1 MSLQHPKVFKV
12 LHQPHS
18 IAQSHPKATQDIL
31 WPCLRFAISLQAQAD
46 QDLNLFESTLLR
58 LLGEGGGDLEQLSQ
72 QMGLTNKERARS
84 SLAEFL
90 CLKLQQLNLVTDRL
104 KLTHEGEQVLEKI
117 NSTQT
122 RVIGA
127 TVYFDLINH
136 CWLPVITRGEIQPI
150 HAEQSSSGLV
160 EFYQGSVG
168 SAEQVKALP
177 LLSERVSKKAPDER
191 DVIDI
196 IKRSRQQNKKLKIY
210 SDSSNSDGFV
220 TSSGTISVNPD
231 GESVYLH
238 CYAFM
243 VAGGKSF
250 YVSDGFR
257 STTQE
262 RFTRGFNDP
271 RNLDNNSSI
280 KHARDKLR
288 RRNSKGHQRQAMRES
303 NSLRK
308 TYQLLISSKVSNAT
322 ENSEFKYNLSKFVSQ
337 SYAELEQMLSE
348 CYSFSKLKN
357 CISKLSTDSQQNAAL
372 AKEVAIEL
380 EFEVENDKL
389 VKKLLKTN
397 KGSVIH
403 LKADKPVMS
412 PLLLCHLLAARG
424 DKKQPMAKLAKEYP
438 LLLKDIAIL
447 RCWRNPIDHGDSAD
461 VLNVIGS
468 EDIDFI
474 HQLVEQVRG
483 LLSEW
488 IKDMGDQIPEQTIP
502 NWLKDMGDQIPEQ
515 TIPNWLKDD
524 IRSNAN
530 SRLEKEFG
538 LMLSRMSESVY
549 QGLFDALVHAS
560 SEDARDRTNALAGA
574 LQHALYQTCQALDA
588 NEAKDIKYVKR
599 ELADLGAEKITMSN
613 PHKVQL
619 ALNGGNATLG
629 ANFIAFWSQITDQQ
643 RRELQSDKDFV
654 NAVDRL
660 DKIRG
665 HSGPIIGQNHSLNEI
680 EKTVFKLIKR
690 LMEQY
695 CG

>member
-18 IAQSHPKATQDIL
+18 IAQHHPKATQDIL
-31 WPCLRFAISLQAQAD
+31 WPCLRFAISLQAKAD

-58 LLGEGGGDLEQLSQ
+58 LLGEGGGGLKELSQ
-72 QMGLTNKERARS
+72 QMGLTNKEGARS

-90 CLKLQQLNLVTDRL
+90 CLKLQQLNLITDRL

-136 CWLPVITRGEIQPI
+136 CWLPVISRGEIQPV
-150 HAEQSSSGLV
+150 HAEQSSVGLV
-160 EFYQGSVG
+160 EFSQGSVG
-168 SAEQVKALP
+168 NAKQIKALP
-177 LLSERVSKKAPDER
+177 LLSGRVSKRAPSER

-196 IKRSRQQNKKLKIY
+196 IKHSRQQNKKLKIY
-210 SDSSNSDGFV
+210 SASTSGDGFV

-231 GESVYLH
+231 GELVYLH

-243 VAGGKSF
+243 VAGGKSS

-257 STTQE
+257 STIQE
-262 RFTRGFNDP
+262 RFTRGFNNPSKRED
-271 RNLDNNSSI
+271 NSSI
-280 KHARDKLR
+280 KNTRDKLWR
-288 RRNSKGHQRQAMRES
+288 KSLRGHQRQAMRES

-357 CISKLSTDSQQNAAL
+357 CISEISTDPKSNAELAL
-372 AKEVAIEL
+372 EVANHLGFQTEGG
-380 EFEVENDKL
+380 KL

-397 KGSVIH
+397 KGSIIH

-424 DKKQPMAKLAKEYP
+424 DVKQPMAKLAQEYP
-438 LLLKDIAIL
+438 LLLKDIARL
-447 RCWRNPIDHGDSAD
+447 RNWRNPIDHVDSAD

-468 EDIDFI
+468 EEINFI
-474 HQLVEQVRG
+474 HQLVDQVRQ

-502 NWLKDMGDQIPEQ
+502 NWH
-515 TIPNWLKDD
+515 KDD
-524 IRSNAN
+524 IRSNA
-530 SRLEKEFG
+530 SYRLEQYFG
-538 LMLSRMSESVY
+538 LMLSRISGHVY
-549 QGLFDALVHAS
+549 QGLFDALVHAG
-560 SEDARDRTNALAGA
+560 SEDARVRTNALAGA
-574 LQHALYQTCQALDA
+574 LQHALYQACQALDA
-588 NEAKDIKYVKR
+588 NEAKDIESVKR
-599 ELADLGAEKITMSN
+599 ELANFGADQITKSN

-619 ALNGGNATLG
+619 ALNGGKATLG
-629 ANFIAFWSQITDQQ
+629 SYFIAFWAQITDQQ
-643 RRELQSDKDFV
+643 RRELQGAEGFV
-654 NAVDRL
+654 SAVDRL

-665 HSGPIIGQNHSLNEI
+665 HSGAVLGQHDSLNEI

>member
-18 IAQSHPKATQDIL
+18 IAQYHPKATQDIL
-31 WPCLRFAISLQAQAD
+31 WPCLRFAISLQAKAD
-46 QDLNLFESTLLR
+46 QDLNLFESTMLR
-58 LLGEGGGDLEQLSQ
+58 LIGEGGGGLEQLSQ
-72 QMGLTNKERARS
+72 QMGLTNKEGARS

-90 CLKLQQLNLVTDRL
+90 CLKLQQLNLVTGRL

-150 HAEQSSSGLV
+150 HAEQSSEGLV
-160 EFYQGSVG
+160 EFSQGSVG
-168 SAEQVKALP
+168 SAKQIKALP
-177 LLSERVSKKAPDER
+177 LLSETVSKEAPSER

-231 GESVYLH
+231 GELVYLH

-262 RFTRGFNDP
+262 RFTRGFNNPSKRED
-271 RNLDNNSSI
+271 NSSI
-280 KHARDKLR
+280 NNARDKLR
-288 RRNSKGHQRQAMRES
+288 RKSLRGHQRQAMRES
-303 NSLRK
+303 NSLRE
-308 TYQLLISSKVSNAT
+308 TYQLLTASKVSNAT
-322 ENSEFKYNLSKFVSQ
+322 ENAEFKYNLSKFVSQ

-357 CISKLSTDSQQNAAL
+357 CISELSTDPKSNAEL
-372 AKEVAIEL
+372 AIGVASYLGFQTE
-380 EFEVENDKL
+380 DGKL

-412 PLLLCHLLAARG
+412 PLLLCHLLAARS
-424 DKKQPMAKLAKEYP
+424 DVKQPMAKLAQEYP
-438 LLLKDIAIL
+438 LLLKDVARL
-447 RCWRNPIDHGDSAD
+447 RHWRNPIDHGDSAD
-461 VLNVIGS
+461 VLNAIGS
-468 EDIDFI
+468 KEIDFI

-488 IKDMGDQIPEQTIP
+488 IKDMGDQIAEQTIP
-502 NWLKDMGDQIPEQ
+502 NWLKEG
-515 TIPNWLKDD
+515 
-524 IRSNAN
+524 IRSEA
-530 SRLEKEFG
+530 RHKLDMVFG
-538 LMLSRMSESVY
+538 LMLSRMSEHVY
-549 QGLFDALVHAS
+549 LGLLDALVFANL
-560 SEDARDRTNALAGA
+560 EDARDRTNALAGA
-574 LQHALYQTCQALDA
+574 LQHALYQACQALDA
-588 NEAKDIKYVKR
+588 NEAKDIESVKR
-599 ELADLGAEKITMSN
+599 ELASLGAEQITKSN

-629 ANFIAFWSQITDQQ
+629 ANFIAFWAQITDQQ
-643 RRELQSDKDFV
+643 QRDLNSTGGFV
-654 NAVDRL
+654 KAVDRL

-665 HSGPIIGQNHSLNEI
+665 HSGPIIGQHDRLNEI
-680 EKTVFKLIKR
+680 EKAVFKLIKR

>member
-18 IAQSHPKATQDIL
+18 IAQHHPKATQDIL
-31 WPCLRFAISLQAQAD
+31 WPCLRFAISLQAKAD

-58 LLGEGGGDLEQLSQ
+58 LIGEGGGGLEQLSQ
-72 QMGLTNKERARS
+72 QMGLTNKEGARS

-90 CLKLQQLNLVTDRL
+90 CLKLQQLNLVTGRL

-150 HAEQSSSGLV
+150 HAEQSSEGLV
-160 EFYQGSVG
+160 EFSQGSVG
-168 SAEQVKALP
+168 SAKQIKALP
-177 LLSERVSKKAPDER
+177 LLSETVSKEAPSER

-220 TSSGTISVNPD
+220 TSSGAISVNPD

-262 RFTRGFNDP
+262 RFTRGFNNPIKRED
-271 RNLDNNSSI
+271 NSSI
-280 KHARDKLR
+280 NNARDKLWR
-288 RRNSKGHQRQAMRES
+288 KSLRGHQRQAMRES

-308 TYQLLISSKVSNAT
+308 TYQLLTASKVSNAT
-322 ENSEFKYNLSKFVSQ
+322 ENAEFKYNLSKFISQ
-337 SYAELEQMLSE
+337 SYAEIEQMLSE

-357 CISKLSTDSQQNAAL
+357 CISELSTDPKSNAEL
-372 AKEVAIEL
+372 AIGVASYLGFQTE
-380 EFEVENDKL
+380 DGKL

-412 PLLLCHLLAARG
+412 PLLLCHLLAARS
-424 DKKQPMAKLAKEYP
+424 DVKQPMAKLAQEYP
-438 LLLKDIAIL
+438 LLLKDVARL
-447 RCWRNPIDHGDSAD
+447 RHWRNPIDHGDSAD

-468 EDIDFI
+468 KEIDFI

-502 NWLKDMGDQIPEQ
+502 NWLKE
-515 TIPNWLKDD
+515 D
-524 IRSNAN
+524 IRSEA
-530 SRLEKEFG
+530 RHKLDMVFG
-538 LMLSRMSESVY
+538 LILSRMSEHVY
-549 QGLFDALVHAS
+549 LGLLDALVFANL
-560 SEDARDRTNALAGA
+560 EDARDRTNALAGA
-574 LQHALYQTCQALDA
+574 LQHALYQACQALDA
-588 NEAKDIKYVKR
+588 NEAKDIESVKR
-599 ELADLGAEKITMSN
+599 ELADLGAEQITMSN
-613 PHKVQL
+613 PHKVQR

-629 ANFIAFWSQITDQQ
+629 ANFIAFWAQITDQQ
-643 RRELQSDKDFV
+643 QRDLNSTGGFV
-654 NAVDRL
+654 KAVDRL

-665 HSGPIIGQNHSLNEI
+665 HSGPIIGQHDRLNEI
-680 EKTVFKLIKR
+680 EKAVFKLIKR

>member
-18 IAQSHPKATQDIL
+18 IAQHHPKATQDIL
-31 WPCLRFAISLQAQAD
+31 WPCLRFAISLQAKAD

-58 LLGEGGGDLEQLSQ
+58 LLGEGGGGLKELSQ
-72 QMGLTNKERARS
+72 QMGLTNKEGARS

-90 CLKLQQLNLVTDRL
+90 CLKLQQLNLITDRL

-127 TVYFDLINH
+127 TVYFDLINL
-136 CWLPVITRGEIQPI
+136 CWLPVISRGEIQPV
-150 HAEQSSSGLV
+150 HAEQSSVGLV
-160 EFYQGSVG
+160 EFSQGSVG
-168 SAEQVKALP
+168 NAKQIKAMP
-177 LLSERVSKKAPDER
+177 LLSERVSKKAPSER

-196 IKRSRQQNKKLKIY
+196 IKHSRQQNKKLKIY
-210 SDSSNSDGFV
+210 SASTSGDGFV

-231 GESVYLH
+231 GELVYLH

-243 VAGGKSF
+243 VAGGKSS

-257 STTQE
+257 STIQE
-262 RFTRGFNDP
+262 RFTRGFN
-271 RNLDNNSSI
+271 NLSKREDNSSI
-280 KHARDKLR
+280 KNTRDKLWR
-288 RRNSKGHQRQAMRES
+288 KSLRGHQRQAMRES

-337 SYAELEQMLSE
+337 SYAELEKMLSE

-357 CISKLSTDSQQNAAL
+357 CISELSTDPKSNAELAL
-372 AKEVAIEL
+372 EVANHLGFQTEGG
-380 EFEVENDKL
+380 KL

-424 DKKQPMAKLAKEYP
+424 DVKQPMAKLAQEYP
-438 LLLKDIAIL
+438 LLLKDIARL
-447 RCWRNPIDHGDSAD
+447 RNWRNPIDHGDSAD

-468 EDIDFI
+468 EEINFI
-474 HQLVEQVRG
+474 HQLVDQVRQ

-502 NWLKDMGDQIPEQ
+502 NWH
-515 TIPNWLKDD
+515 KDD
-524 IRSNAN
+524 IRSNA
-530 SRLEKEFG
+530 SYTLEQYFG
-538 LMLSRMSESVY
+538 LMLSRISGHVY
-549 QGLFDALVHAS
+549 QGLFDALVHADL
-560 SEDARDRTNALAGA
+560 EDARDRTNALAGA
-574 LQHALYQTCQALDA
+574 LQHALYQACQALDA
-588 NEAKDIKYVKR
+588 NEAKDIESVR
-599 ELADLGAEKITMSN
+599 CELANLGAEQITKSN
-613 PHKVQL
+613 SHKVQL

-629 ANFIAFWSQITDQQ
+629 SNFIAFWAQITDRQQ
-643 RRELQSDKDFV
+643 RELQSAKDFV

-665 HSGPIIGQNHSLNEI
+665 HSGQVIGQHDSLNEI
-680 EKTVFKLIKR
+680 EKTVFKLIKL

>member
-18 IAQSHPKATQDIL
+18 IAQHHPKATQDIL
-31 WPCLRFAISLQAQAD
+31 WPCLRFSISLQAKAD

-58 LLGEGGGDLEQLSQ
+58 LLGEGGGGLKELSQ
-72 QMGLTNKERARS
+72 QMGLTNKEGTRS

-90 CLKLQQLNLVTDRL
+90 CLKLQQLNLITDRL

-122 RVIGA
+122 QVIGA

-136 CWLPVITRGEIQPI
+136 CWLPVITRGEIQPV
-150 HAEQSSSGLV
+150 HAELSSVGLV

-168 SAEQVKALP
+168 SAKQIKALP
-177 LLSERVSKKAPDER
+177 LLSETISNKAPNDR

-210 SDSSNSDGFV
+210 SDSTNSDGFV

-262 RFTRGFNDP
+262 RFTRGFNNQ

-280 KHARDKLR
+280 KNARDKLW
-288 RRNSKGHQRQAMRES
+288 SKSLRGHQRQAMRES

-308 TYQLLISSKVSNAT
+308 TYQLLITSKVSNAT

-337 SYAELEQMLSE
+337 SYAEIEQMLSE
-348 CYSFSKLKN
+348 CYSFSKLKD
-357 CISKLSTDSQQNAAL
+357 CISELSTDPESNAELAL
-372 AKEVAIEL
+372 EEASHLGFQIE
-380 EFEVENDKL
+380 DSKL

-412 PLLLCHLLAARG
+412 PLLLCHLLAARS
-424 DKKQPMAKLAKEYP
+424 DVKQPMAKLAQEYP
-438 LLLKDIAIL
+438 LLLKDITRL
-447 RCWRNPIDHGDSAD
+447 RNWRNPIDHGDSAD
-461 VLNVIGS
+461 VLNVIGNK
-468 EDIDFI
+468 EINFI
-474 HQLVEQVRG
+474 HQLVDQVRQ

-502 NWLKDMGDQIPEQ
+502 NWHKE
-515 TIPNWLKDD
+515 D
-524 IRSNAN
+524 IRSKA
-530 SRLEKEFG
+530 SHRLEEDFG
-538 LMLSRMSESVY
+538 LMLSRISGRVY
-549 QGLFDALVHAS
+549 QGLFDALVHANL
-560 SEDARDRTNALAGA
+560 EDARDRTNALAGA
-574 LQHALYQTCQALDA
+574 LQHALFQACQSLDA
-588 NEAKDIKYVKR
+588 NEAKDIESVKR
-599 ELADLGAEKITMSN
+599 ELANLGAEQITKSN

-629 ANFIAFWSQITDQQ
+629 ANFIAFWAQITDQQ
-643 RRELQSDKDFV
+643 QIELQSAEGLV

-665 HSGPIIGQNHSLNEI
+665 HSGAVLGQHDSLHEI
-680 EKTVFKLIKR
+680 EKTVIELIKR

>member
-18 IAQSHPKATQDIL
+18 IAQHHPKATQDIL
-31 WPCLRFAISLQAQAD
+31 WPCLRFAISLQAKAD

-58 LLGEGGGDLEQLSQ
+58 LLSEGGGDLKELSQ
-72 QMGLTNKERARS
+72 QMGLTNKEGTRS

-90 CLKLQQLNLVTDRL
+90 CLKLQQLNLITDRL
-104 KLTHEGEQVLEKI
+104 NLTHEGEQVLEKI

-136 CWLPVITRGEIQPI
+136 CWLPVISRGELQPI
-150 HAEQSSSGLV
+150 HAEQSSVGLV
-160 EFYQGSVG
+160 EFSQGSVG
-168 SAEQVKALP
+168 NAKQIKALP
-177 LLSERVSKKAPDER
+177 LLSETVSKKAPSER

-196 IKRSRQQNKKLKIY
+196 IKRSRQHNKKLKIY
-210 SDSSNSDGFV
+210 SASTSGDGFV
-220 TSSGTISVNPD
+220 TNSGTISVNPN
-231 GESVYLH
+231 GELVYLH

-250 YVSDGFR
+250 YISDGFR

-262 RFTRGFNDP
+262 RFTRGFK
-271 RNLDNNSSI
+271 REDNASI
-280 KHARDKLR
+280 KTARDKLWKKSFR
-288 RRNSKGHQRQAMRES
+288 DHQRQAMSES
-303 NSLRK
+303 STLRK
-308 TYQLLISSKVSNAT
+308 TYQLLVSSKVSNAT
-322 ENSEFKYNLSKFVSQ
+322 ENSEFKYNLKKFVSQ

-357 CISKLSTDSQQNAAL
+357 CISELSTDPKSNAELAL
-372 AKEVAIEL
+372 EAANHLGFQTEGS
-380 EFEVENDKL
+380 KL
-389 VKKLLKTN
+389 VNKLLKTN

-403 LKADKPVMS
+403 LKADKPIMS

-424 DKKQPMAKLAKEYP
+424 DVRQPMAKLAQEYP
-438 LLLKDIAIL
+438 LLLKDIARL
-447 RCWRNPIDHGDSAD
+447 RHWRNPIDHGDSAD
-461 VLNVIGS
+461 VLSVIGS
-468 EDIDFI
+468 EEINFI
-474 HQLVEQVRG
+474 HQLVDQVRQ

-502 NWLKDMGDQIPEQ
+502 DWHKE
-515 TIPNWLKDD
+515 D
-524 IRSNAN
+524 IRSKA
-530 SRLEKEFG
+530 SYRLEQYFG
-538 LMLSRMSESVY
+538 LMLSRISGPIY
-549 QGLFDALVHAS
+549 QGLFDALVHSS
-560 SEDARDRTNALAGA
+560 SEDGRDKTNALAGA
-574 LQHALYQTCQALDA
+574 LQHALYQASQALDA
-588 NEAKDIKYVKR
+588 SEAKDIEFVKR
-599 ELADLGAEKITMSN
+599 ELAKLGAEQITKSN

-629 ANFIAFWSQITDQQ
+629 ANFIAFWAQITVQQ
-643 RRELQSDKDFV
+643 QIELQSAEGFV

-665 HSGPIIGQNHSLNEI
+665 HSGPVIGQHDSLNEI

>member
-18 IAQSHPKATQDIL
+18 ITQHHPKATQDIL
-31 WPCLRFAISLQAQAD
+31 WPCLRFSISLQAKAD

-58 LLGEGGGDLEQLSQ
+58 LLGEGGGGLKELSQ
-72 QMGLTNKERARS
+72 QMGLTNKEGTRS

-90 CLKLQQLNLVTDRL
+90 CLKLQQLNLITDRL

-127 TVYFDLINH
+127 TVYFDLINN
-136 CWLPVITRGEIQPI
+136 CWLPVITRGEIQPV
-150 HAEQSSSGLV
+150 HAEQSSVGLV

-168 SAEQVKALP
+168 SAKQIKALP
-177 LLSERVSKKAPDER
+177 LLSKKISEKAPNDR

-210 SDSSNSDGFV
+210 SASTSGDGFV

-231 GESVYLH
+231 GELVYLH

-243 VAGGKSF
+243 VAGGKSS
-250 YVSDGFR
+250 YISDGFR

-262 RFTRGFNDP
+262 LFTRGFN
-271 RNLDNNSSI
+271 NLDNNSSI

-303 NSLRK
+303 NSLRQ
-308 TYQLLISSKVSNAT
+308 TYKLLISTKVSNAT
-322 ENSEFKYNLSKFVSQ
+322 DNSEFKYNLSKFVSQ
-337 SYAELEQMLSE
+337 SYAELEQILSE

-357 CISKLSTDSQQNAAL
+357 CISELSTDPKSNAKL
-372 AKEVAIEL
+372 AIEAASHL
-380 EFEVENDKL
+380 GFQTEDSKL
-389 VKKLLKTN
+389 VKKLLEAN

-424 DKKQPMAKLAKEYP
+424 DVKQPMAKLAKEYP
-438 LLLKDIAIL
+438 LLLKDIARL
-447 RCWRNPIDHGDSAD
+447 RRWRNPIDHGDSAD
-461 VLNVIGS
+461 VLHVIGS
-468 EDIDFI
+468 EEIDFI

-502 NWLKDMGDQIPEQ
+502 NWH
-515 TIPNWLKDD
+515 KDD
-524 IRSNAN
+524 IRSKA
-530 SRLEKEFG
+530 SYRLEQDFG
-538 LMLSRMSESVY
+538 LMRSRISERVY
-549 QGLFDALVHAS
+549 QGLFDALVHARL
-560 SEDARDRTNALAGA
+560 EDARDRTNALAGA
-574 LQHALYQTCQALDA
+574 LQHALYQACQALDA
-588 NEAKDIKYVKR
+588 NEAKDIESVKR
-599 ELADLGAEKITMSN
+599 ELADLGAEQITMSN

-629 ANFIAFWSQITDQQ
+629 ANFIAFWAQITDQQ
-643 RRELQSDKDFV
+643 RREFKSAEGFV
-654 NAVDRL
+654 KAVDGL

-665 HSGPIIGQNHSLNEI
+665 HSGEVLGQNDSLNEI
-680 EKTVFKLIKR
+680 EKIVFKLIQC

>member
-18 IAQSHPKATQDIL
+18 IAQHHPKATQDIL
-31 WPCLRFAISLQAQAD
+31 WPCLRFAISLQAKAD

-58 LLGEGGGDLEQLSQ
+58 LLGEGGGGLKELSQ
-72 QMGLTNKERARS
+72 QMGLTNKEGTRS

-90 CLKLQQLNLVTDRL
+90 CLKLQQLNLITDRL

-136 CWLPVITRGEIQPI
+136 CWLPVISRGEIQPV
-150 HAEQSSSGLV
+150 HAEQSSVGLV
-160 EFYQGSVG
+160 EFSQGSVG
-168 SAEQVKALP
+168 NAKQIKALP
-177 LLSERVSKKAPDER
+177 LLSETLSKKAPSER

-210 SDSSNSDGFV
+210 SASTNSDGFV

-231 GESVYLH
+231 GELVYLH

-262 RFTRGFNDP
+262 RFTRGFNNP

-288 RRNSKGHQRQAMRES
+288 GRNSKGHQRQAMRES

-308 TYQLLISSKVSNAT
+308 TYKLLISSKVSNAT
-322 ENSEFKYNLSKFVSQ
+322 DNSEFKYNLSKFVSQ

-357 CISKLSTDSQQNAAL
+357 CISELSTDPKSNAELAL
-372 AKEVAIEL
+372 EAANHLGFQTEGS
-380 EFEVENDKL
+380 KL
-389 VKKLLKTN
+389 VNKLLKTN

-424 DKKQPMAKLAKEYP
+424 DVKQPMAKLAQEYP
-438 LLLKDIAIL
+438 LLLKDIARL
-447 RCWRNPIDHGDSAD
+447 RNWRNPIDHGDSAD

-468 EDIDFI
+468 EEINFI
-474 HQLVEQVRG
+474 HQLVDQVRQ

-488 IKDMGDQIPEQTIP
+488 IKDMGDQIPDQAIP
-502 NWLKDMGDQIPEQ
+502 NWHKE
-515 TIPNWLKDD
+515 D
-524 IRSNAN
+524 IRSNA
-530 SRLEKEFG
+530 SYRLEQYFG
-538 LMLSRMSESVY
+538 LMLSRISGRIY

-574 LQHALYQTCQALDA
+574 LQHALYQACQALDA

-599 ELADLGAEKITMSN
+599 ELADLGAEQITMSN

-643 RRELQSDKDFV
+643 RRELQSAKDFV

-665 HSGPIIGQNHSLNEI
+665 HSGPVIGQHVSLNEI
-680 EKTVFKLIKR
+680 EKTVFKLIKF

>member
-18 IAQSHPKATQDIL
+18 IAQHHPKATQDIL
-31 WPCLRFAISLQAQAD
+31 WPCLRFSISLQAKAD

-58 LLGEGGGDLEQLSQ
+58 LLGEGGGGLKELSQ
-72 QMGLTNKERARS
+72 QMGLTNKEGTRS

-90 CLKLQQLNLVTDRL
+90 CLKLQQLNLITDRL

-117 NSTQT
+117 NRTQT

-136 CWLPVITRGEIQPI
+136 CWLPVITRGEIQPV
-150 HAEQSSSGLV
+150 HAEQSSVGLV

-168 SAEQVKALP
+168 SAKQIKALP
-177 LLSERVSKKAPDER
+177 LLSETISKKAPNDR

-210 SDSSNSDGFV
+210 SGSTNSDGFV

-262 RFTRGFNDP
+262 RFTRGFNNQ
-271 RNLDNNSSI
+271 RNLDNNSSV
-280 KHARDKLR
+280 KNARDKLW
-288 RRNSKGHQRQAMRES
+288 SKSLRGHQRQAMRES

-308 TYQLLISSKVSNAT
+308 TYQLLITSKVSNAI

-337 SYAELEQMLSE
+337 SYAEIEQMLSE
-348 CYSFSKLKN
+348 CYSFSKLKD
-357 CISKLSTDSQQNAAL
+357 CISELSTDPKSNAELAL
-372 AKEVAIEL
+372 EAANHLGFQTEGG
-380 EFEVENDKL
+380 KL
-389 VKKLLKTN
+389 VNKLLKTN

-403 LKADKPVMS
+403 LKADKPEMS

-424 DKKQPMAKLAKEYP
+424 DAKQPMAKLAQEYP
-438 LLLKDIAIL
+438 LLLKDIARL
-447 RCWRNPIDHGDSAD
+447 RHWRNPIDHGDSAD
-461 VLNVIGS
+461 VLNVIGD
-468 EDIDFI
+468 EEINFI
-474 HQLVEQVRG
+474 HQLVDQLRQ

-502 NWLKDMGDQIPEQ
+502 NWH
-515 TIPNWLKDD
+515 KDD
-524 IRSNAN
+524 IRSNA
-530 SRLEKEFG
+530 SFRLEQYFG
-538 LMLSRMSESVY
+538 LMLSRVSGRVY

-560 SEDARDRTNALAGA
+560 LEDARDRTNALAGA
-574 LQHALYQTCQALDA
+574 LQHALYQACQALDA
-588 NEAKDIKYVKR
+588 NEAKDIESVKLQL
-599 ELADLGAEKITMSN
+599 EGLGADSITKSNSYKIE
-613 PHKVQL
+613 Q
-619 ALNGGNATLG
+619 ALKGCNATLG
-629 ANFIAFWSQITDQQ
+629 ANFIAFWAQISEQQQ
-643 RRELQSDKDFV
+643 REFRPAEEFV
-654 NAVDRL
+654 KAVDFL
-660 DKIRG
+660 NKIRG
-665 HSGPIIGQNHSLNEI
+665 HSGSIIGQHDSLNQI
-680 EKTVFKLIKR
+680 EKTVFELIKR

>member
-1 MSLQHPKVFKV
+1 MTQHQSLVFKV

-18 IAQSHPKATQDIL
+18 IAQYHPKATQDIL
-31 WPCLRFAISLQAQAD
+31 WPCLRFAISLQAKAD

-58 LLGEGGGDLEQLSQ
+58 LLGEGGGGLKELSQ
-72 QMGLTNKERARS
+72 QMGLTNKEGERS

-90 CLKLQQLNLVTDRL
+90 CLKLQQLDLITDRL

-136 CWLPVITRGEIQPI
+136 CWLPVISRGEIQPV
-150 HAEQSSSGLV
+150 HAEQSSMGLV
-160 EFYQGSVG
+160 EFSQGSVG
-168 SAEQVKALP
+168 NPKQIKARP
-177 LLSERVSKKAPDER
+177 LLSETISIKAPNER

-210 SDSSNSDGFV
+210 SASTNSDGFV
-220 TSSGTISVNPD
+220 TNSGTISVNPD
-231 GESVYLH
+231 GELVYLH

-243 VAGGKSF
+243 VDGGKSS

-262 RFTRGFNDP
+262 RFTRGFNNP
-271 RNLDNNSSI
+271 GKRESNSSI
-280 KHARDKLR
+280 KNARDNLWRKSSR
-288 RRNSKGHQRQAMRES
+288 GHQRQAMRVS

-308 TYQLLISSKVSNAT
+308 TYQLLKTSKVSNAT

-337 SYAELEQMLSE
+337 SYAEVEKMLSE

-357 CISKLSTDSQQNAAL
+357 CISELSTDRKSNAEL
-372 AKEVAIEL
+372 AIEVASHLGFQTE
-380 EFEVENDKL
+380 DSKL
-389 VKKLLKTN
+389 VKKLLEAN

-412 PLLLCHLLAARG
+412 PLLLCHLLVARR
-424 DKKQPMAKLAKEYP
+424 DVKQPMAKLAQEYP
-438 LLLKDIAIL
+438 LLLKDIARL
-447 RCWRNPIDHGDSAD
+447 RRWRNPIDHGDSAD

-468 EDIDFI
+468 EEIDFI
-474 HQLVEQVRG
+474 NQLVEQVRG

-488 IKDMGDQIPEQTIP
+488 IKDMGDKIPEQTIP
-502 NWLKDMGDQIPEQ
+502 NWH
-515 TIPNWLKDD
+515 KDD
-524 IRSNAN
+524 IRSKA
-530 SRLEKEFG
+530 SYRLEQYFG
-538 LMLSRMSESVY
+538 LMRSRISERVY

-560 SEDARDRTNALAGA
+560 LEDARDRTNALAGA
-574 LQHALYQTCQALDA
+574 LQHAIYQTCQALDV

-599 ELADLGAEKITMSN
+599 ELADLGAEQITMSN
-613 PHKVQL
+613 QQL

-643 RRELQSDKDFV
+643 RRELKSAEGFV
-654 NAVDRL
+654 KAVDGL

-665 HSGPIIGQNHSLNEI
+665 HSGPIIGQHDSLNEI